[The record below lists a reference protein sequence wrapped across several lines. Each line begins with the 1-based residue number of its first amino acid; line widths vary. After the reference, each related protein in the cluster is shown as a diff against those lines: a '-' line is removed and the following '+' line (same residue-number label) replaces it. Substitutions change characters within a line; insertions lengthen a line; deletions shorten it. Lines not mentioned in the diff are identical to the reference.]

1 MISTPSVTRAASPA
15 MSDKSQAN
23 KLGAILLS
31 KGAALSAAMIKP
43 GWFVIFWAFFLTRIY
58 NFLGYLLYDVPT
70 VLTDGKWIKFKE

>member
-31 KGAALSAAMIKP
+31 KGLALSAAMIKP
-43 GWFVIFWAFFLTRIY
+43 GWFVIFWAFLTLSTRSSDTFY
-58 NFLGYLLYDVPT
+58 MTYL
-70 VLTDGKWIKFKE
+70 